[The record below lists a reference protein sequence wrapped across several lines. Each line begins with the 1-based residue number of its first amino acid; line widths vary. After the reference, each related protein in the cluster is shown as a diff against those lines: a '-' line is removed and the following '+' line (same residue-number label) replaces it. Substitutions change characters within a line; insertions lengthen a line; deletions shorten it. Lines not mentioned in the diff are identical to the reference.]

1 MQSITYNL
9 NLCDV
14 LKNENNYF
22 NIKKYTYNNNEYTI
36 IKYNKEKLKELEQNA
51 DMQNYNFLRKYRS
64 VILRNN
70 KVVVFS
76 PEKSIN
82 YEKFINTYELNQ
94 CYVEDFIDGTMI
106 NVFYDNVNEI
116 WEIAT
121 KSTVGGNIIFFNDIK
136 NYQYFNKDYNY
147 SNLTFRSMFL
157 EACSVNN
164 FKLEYLDKKYC
175 YTFVMQHPF
184 NRIVTPIV
192 QPLIYLIKVYKI
204 NHNLANCLSVEN
216 LYDVTI
222 NEINIHELYNSPPYI
237 FLNTNVKFVNKYL
250 TNTFN
255 INNYEE
261 LKNYYTGINAPYYC
275 VGCMIYSN
283 DGIRTK
289 IRNNNYE
296 MVRKLRGNQPKLQY
310 NYLCLKQENKVK
322 DFLFYY
328 PEHSVIFNKFKLM
341 TYAYTNE
348 LFMNYISC
356 FIRKEKQLKAY
367 DFQYKNHMYKLHEK
381 YKTELKPNNK
391 IIDKKFVIDYFNQL
405 HPAQQMFVINYK
417 LSQETVVNNEV
428 NEVNMEVETSN
439 NETFIMVN

>member
-1 MQSITYNL
+1 MQSVTYNL

-14 LKNENNYF
+14 LRNENNYF

-36 IKYNKEKLKELEQNA
+36 IKYNKEKLKEFEQNA
-51 DMQNYNFLRKYRS
+51 DIENYNFLRKYRS

-82 YEKFINTYELNQ
+82 YENFINTYEINQ
-94 CYVEDFIDGTMI
+94 CYIEDFIDGTMI
-106 NVFYDNVNEI
+106 NVFYDTVNEI

-192 QPLIYLIKVYKI
+192 EPLIYLVKVFEI
-204 NHNLANCLSVEN
+204 HHNLANCLSVEN
-216 LYDVTI
+216 LYDITI
-222 NEINIHELYNSPPYI
+222 NEINIHQLIDSPPYI
-237 FLNTNVKFVNKYL
+237 FLNTNVKFINKYL
-250 TNTFN
+250 TNTYN

-261 LKNYYTGINAPYYC
+261 LKNYYCGINAPYYC
-275 VGCMIYSN
+275 VGCMVYSN
-283 DGIRTK
+283 DGNRTK

-310 NYLCLKQENKVK
+310 NYLCLKQENKIK

-328 PEHSVIFNKFKLM
+328 PEHSVIFNKFKLI

-356 FIRKEKQLKAY
+356 FIRKEKQLKEY
-367 DFQYKNHMYKLHEK
+367 EFQYKNHMYKLHEK
-381 YKTELKPNNK
+381 YKAELKPNNK

-417 LSQETVVNNEV
+417 FSEETRKKETDA
-428 NEVNMEVETSN
+428 EVEYQN
-439 NETFIMVN
+439 DETFVMIH